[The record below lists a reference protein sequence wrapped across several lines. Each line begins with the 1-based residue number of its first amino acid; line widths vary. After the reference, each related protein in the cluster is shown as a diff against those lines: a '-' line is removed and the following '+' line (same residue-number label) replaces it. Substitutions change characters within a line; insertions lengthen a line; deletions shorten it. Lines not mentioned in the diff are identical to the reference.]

1 MEKNVRPE
9 ITHKTSDP
17 EHSSVARRLLD
28 DRFLCLD
35 AAGAETGIR

>member
-1 MEKNVRPE
+1 MERNVRPE

-17 EHSSVARRLLD
+17 DHSSAARRLLD

-35 AAGAETGIR
+35 AADAETGIR

>member
-17 EHSSVARRLLD
+17 EHFSVARHLLD
-28 DRFLCLD
+28 GRFLFLD
-35 AAGAETGIR
+35 AADAETGIR